1 MGSLRAGPMGG
12 ANRVGHKE
20 YGSTPLYVRA
30 QRALLSSKLFVYS
43 SVHAFP
49 LDATQKDGELY
60 FLTTIHYDSTE
71 GQSVMRQT
79 VGNKFSMNNKSVG
92 IQMKPFSIDRYNL
105 FFL

>member
-1 MGSLRAGPMGG
+1 MYGNTPGSLCP
-12 ANRVGHKE
+12 
-20 YGSTPLYVRA
+20 
-30 QRALLSSKLFVYS
+30 RALLSSIDLSVTLKLFVCFF
-43 SVHAFP
+43 VHAFP

>member
-1 MGSLRAGPMGG
+1 M
-12 ANRVGHKE
+12 
-20 YGSTPLYVRA
+20 YGNTPVYVHA
-30 QRALLSSKLFVYS
+30 ERALLSSIDISVTLKLFVCS

-49 LDATQKDGELY
+49 LDATKKEGELY
-60 FLTTIHYDSTE
+60 ILTTIHYDSTE

-79 VGNKFSMNNKSVG
+79 VGNKFSMNNISVG